1 MIKTA
6 LSILPII
13 VLFPFSASFS
23 QKIDK
28 QKQDSLHKA
37 KIKMDVDFIQLTP
50 SDKIA
55 DIGTGAGYS
64 LIPLANHCPECKF
77 AVEDIDSTTC
87 NPTNLLKKINNSGN
101 LTSIQN
107 FTFYYGTEK
116 NSPLPSAAYNKIL
129 IFDVVH
135 ELTYKKE
142 ILEDCK
148 RILTPSG
155 SIFIEEILVHK
166 PVKKDKACNYPFFTE
181 EAFKKVLSDNGLSIK
196 RELTTHDTGNNRYI
210 KLFECIVF

>member
-1 MIKTA
+1 MIKTT
-6 LSILPII
+6 LSLISILI
-13 VLFPFSASFS
+13 LLSTSSSFA
-23 QKIDK
+23 QKVDK
-28 QKQDSLHKA
+28 KKQDSLHQA
-37 KIKMDVDFIQLTP
+37 KVKLDVEFINPVP

-64 LIPLANHCPECKF
+64 LIPIANHCPECKF

-101 LTSIQN
+101 LTSIKN

-116 NSPLPSAAYNKIL
+116 NSPLPSATYNKIL

-142 ILEDCK
+142 VLEDCK
-148 RILTPSG
+148 RILTPNG

-181 EAFKKVLSDNGLSIK
+181 EEFKKVLSDNGLSIK
-196 RELTTHDTGNNRYI
+196 REQTSLDTGNNKYI
-210 KLFECIVF
+210 KLFECIVL